1 MVIHGWVA
9 SFLME
14 GFVELNTGRAEAGW
28 KYGLKPRGNLEEKL
42 ELSLKYKQMCRKLFP
57 TFILNTR
64 LSVNLQS
71 N

>member
-28 KYGLKPRGNLEEKL
+28 KYGPKTKGQPRRKVGTKSQIQTNVKETI
-42 ELSLKYKQMCRKLFP
+42 SNIHPKYL
-57 TFILNTR
+57 
-64 LSVNLQS
+64 VNS
-71 N
+71 